1 MLRQTTT
8 THRFMYQ
15 KCNKYEIINK
25 KQKQTKPSSQKPKA
39 NNQRKLKKE
48 GVQLDFSNLFPNI
61 SINHKTKYFYT
72 STCNRPIER
81 RATKDRGIQGCSVES
96 GLEYTIYYIYQ
107 MANDPQSSCAN
118 TKKNKQQR
126 VVIYFP
132 LQLQT
137 QLINMQIQMLQWP
150 NHTAHR
156 QQ

>member
-118 TKKNKQQR
+118 TKKKQ
-126 VVIYFP
+126 
-132 LQLQT
+132 T
-137 QLINMQIQMLQWP
+137 
-150 NHTAHR
+150 TASCNLFFLYSYKLN
-156 QQ
+156 